1 MVVKST
7 ARIIMLIIM
16 MVFASSSCNQF
27 ILYVSPG
34 NFYKQGEL
42 KVEVVNVTDTSGPV
56 EMDIYTPSSI
66 ARYPVIIFQHG
77 FTGSIEGYETIMS
90 HLASH
95 GFVVVVPQMYPPG
108 DFSGAPTP
116 EEEAALGIK
125 IISWLEENINTV
137 VSVNAD
143 TTLLGLAGHSRGGL
157 IAYRMA
163 LEVTEKVSALAGVD
177 PVDSLEIFGQTPFI
191 TGPLSFDIPTYIL
204 GTGLGPEVVEGGEIE
219 IACAPAEAG
228 PNHFYDANP
237 SPSWLVTATTHGHA
251 DMIDEEDYTE
261 FCPGGSDRDGM
272 RSLTAGNL
280 AAFFSGK
287 LQGNESALSVLSD
300 TSSAPVEVTT
310 EKK

>member
-1 MVVKST
+1 MTVRCTLKV
-7 ARIIMLIIM
+7 IMLIIIT
-16 MVFASSSCNQF
+16 VFVSSSCNQF
-27 ILYVSPG
+27 ILYISPG
-34 NFYKQGEL
+34 NFYKQGDL
-42 KVEVVNVTDTSGPV
+42 KVEVINVPDTSGPA

-77 FTGSIEGYETIMS
+77 FTGSITGYETIMS

-108 DFSGAPTP
+108 DFAGAPTT
-116 EEEAALGIK
+116 EEETALGIK

-143 TTLLGLAGHSRGGL
+143 TALLGLAGHSRGGL

-191 TGPLSFDIPTYIL
+191 TGPLNFDIPTYIL

-228 PNHFYDANP
+228 PNHFYEANP

-261 FCPGGSDRDGM
+261 FCPGGPDRDGM

-287 LQGNESALSVLSD
+287 LQGNESALSLLSD
-300 TSSAPVEVTT
+300 TSSAPVAVTM